1 MKIRLLILA
10 VLLTAGALLLMT
22 ASPAAAQDSGPV
34 EPYSGESL
42 CLPDAYLQPT
52 TDCLPLG
59 PSQTLTALARQGMTY
74 PPRPLPA
81 SKPPAELAISP
92 VQVARINAEGS
103 QPVDIYATLD
113 DAAAGTNATRQI
125 APGALRYVS
134 YIQMSEVNGKP
145 FVMLRSGEWV
155 RASPSGYPNLQGLA
169 FRQTPST
176 GFGWAIETIRP
187 YTTAG
192 DWNSQGGGSDI
203 PRWGAIQVYETLEI
217 NGMEWYRI
225 GPDQWLPWQKARQVK
240 VDTTPPQGVTNDR
253 WIEVNLYNQTIAVY
267 QDRRLV
273 FASIVS
279 TGVEPFYTRPGL
291 FQIYEKKQL
300 ETMQG
305 AFEADRSDFYY
316 LEDVP
321 WTMYFD
327 ESRALHGAYWNPFFG
342 WARTHGCVN
351 LSIGDAAWL
360 FQWANEGDWVYV
372 WDPSGETP
380 TDPSLYTAGGA

>member
-1 MKIRLLILA
+1 MLLLLIPQPA
-10 VLLTAGALLLMT
+10 V
-22 ASPAAAQDSGPV
+22 AQSSFTS
-34 EPYSGESL
+34 ESFTGETI
-42 CLPDAYLQPT
+42 CLPEAYLQTPGE
-52 TDCLPLG
+52 CLPLG
-59 PSQTLTALARQGMTY
+59 PSQTLTELARQGISY

-92 VQVARINAEGS
+92 VQVARINIDPS
-103 QPVDIYATLD
+103 QPLKVYATLD
-113 DAAAGTNATRQI
+113 DAVAGNNPTRQI

-134 YIQMSEVNGKP
+134 YIQMSEVNGNAY
-145 FVMLRSGEWV
+145 VMLRSGEWV

-169 FRQTPST
+169 FRQTPAT

-187 YTTAG
+187 YSVPG
-192 DWNSQGGGSDI
+192 DWNSQASSGDI
-203 PRWGAIQVYETLEI
+203 PRWTAIQIFETREI
-217 NGMEWYRI
+217 NGMEWYRL
-225 GPDQWLPWQKARQVK
+225 GQDQWLPWQKARRVHIN
-240 VDTTPPQGVTNDR
+240 TTPPQGVTNDR
-253 WIEVNLYNQTIAVY
+253 WIEVNLYDQTLAVY

-273 FASIVS
+273 FATLVS
-279 TGVEPFYTRPGL
+279 TGIEPFYTRPGL
-291 FQIYEKKQL
+291 FQIYEKKNV

-327 ESRALHGAYWNPFFG
+327 QSRALHGAYWNPFFG

-360 FQWANEGDWVYV
+360 FQWAEVGDWVYV
-372 WDPSGETP
+372 WDPTGQTP